1 MCYET
6 LSILEHGG
14 TDDKGKKKF
23 QQKNLVSDPLFKSIM
38 ENLNKLKRGS
48 NGALMVHHKMDRL
61 RALLLQYFSDQH
73 TGENARDPSEP
84 IKESKVMVFASYRKA
99 VEQIVEV
106 LNLDA
111 PIVRAHRF
119 IGQAASKEG
128 IKGLTQKDQLKVRHK
143 CPEYMI

>member
-1 MCYET
+1 M
-6 LSILEHGG
+6 LEHGG

-23 QQKNLVSDPLFKSIM
+23 VQKSLVSDPLFKSAM
-38 ENLNKLKRGS
+38 ELLEKLKRGS
-48 NGALMVHHKMDRL
+48 IGALMVHHKMDRL
-61 RALLLQYFSDQH
+61 RSLLLQYFADQY
-73 TGENARDPSEP
+73 TGDNVRDPIEP

-128 IKGLTQKDQLKVRHK
+128 IKGLSQKEQLKVRSN
-143 CPEYMI
+143 YVR